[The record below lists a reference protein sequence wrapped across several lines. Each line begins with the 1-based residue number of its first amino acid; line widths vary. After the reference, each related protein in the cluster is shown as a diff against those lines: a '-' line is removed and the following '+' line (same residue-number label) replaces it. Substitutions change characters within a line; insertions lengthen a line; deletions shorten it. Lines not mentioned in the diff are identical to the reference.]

1 MRYGSIEFQYAEPFA
16 NALVANPAF
25 RAWVLQ
31 KTKFAAVANE
41 VRVLNEEMQAK
52 RSKIATNWWRSH
64 FTEACRC
71 TGCSGQETD
80 ILAVFETPSLYRFA
94 IHFEVK
100 QPSDNFPTHKNQAA
114 NYATRAA
121 CWVQSPPKAVLQHSD
136 ASSALLCS
144 ESKLIKYA
152 PHISEFDAMIT
163 FEEIAKVFPD
173 ATYSS

>member
-16 NALVANPAF
+16 NALVANQAF
-25 RAWVLQ
+25 CAWVLQ
-31 KTKFAAVANE
+31 RTKFAAFAND

-52 RSKIATNWWRSH
+52 RSKEATNWWRSV

-71 TGCSGQETD
+71 SGGSGQETV
-80 ILAVFETPSLYRFA
+80 ILAIFETPSLYRFGV
-94 IHFEVK
+94 HFEVK
-100 QPSDNFPTHKNQAA
+100 QPTDNFPTHKNQAA

-152 PHISEFDAMIT
+152 PHISEFDAVIT
-163 FEEIAKVFPD
+163 FEEISKVFPE
-173 ATYSS
+173 ATFSS